1 MLKPALVPDLDPY
14 NRFPL
19 IYSDSIYIEGDTNVN
34 KSFELKR
41 IFNKRII
48 SKGRDKIITT

>member
-1 MLKPALVPDLDPY
+1 MLELAPVSDLDPY
-14 NRFPL
+14 NRFSL

-34 KSFELKR
+34 KSFKLKR

-48 SKGRDKIITT
+48 SKNRNRTITT